1 MIVIYNDK
9 IIITPD
15 EQWYSN
21 IKAQL
26 TYIKR
31 GRTVY
36 LKNKHKIQTPDEIQ
50 EVFTLDEKQNMCIP
64 AGLYPFLQNY
74 FSDSYVVDN
83 RIYSNKYDT
92 SNIIKNIN
100 DYKNILDGITLRD
113 AQIKSIWKALRYKRG
128 ILQLATGSG
137 KSEIF
142 CAISK
147 LLSMTNNDIY
157 PTILILEPTIRLVQD
172 SIKRCKKYD
181 IPATEYNKNRKII
194 PNTINIAH
202 PSSLGN
208 DLDKDP
214 ELLKEVEV
222 LFCDETHHLKADTW
236 RRPIVNLTNCEYFI
250 GLSASAIDQSH
261 VGCNYLQGYTY
272 DELLC
277 IGAAGNLLINIT
289 TGDQVQKEALAT
301 PVLCIIE
308 NSLKDIEL
316 KRADDWH
323 EIQEVHLMSP
333 QRINSICQAAITFSN
348 LNRKVLILAT
358 TITFARLICN
368 RLYEYGVDSICAFGG
383 NKFEKAQEQ
392 SIKTMEEFDNGSVNI
407 LIGSSV
413 MIEGVDL
420 KNLDVL
426 IMAVGG
432 KSERIQTQ
440 GVGRVLRKSKNGK
453 YAYIVELKDKDS
465 SVLNNQFKERL
476 KRYKKIMEISDDRI
490 FNIRE
495 DNIIIGINN
504 MLSIMMDKGGN

>member
-1 MIVIYNDK
+1 
-9 IIITPD
+9 
-15 EQWYSN
+15 
-21 IKAQL
+21 
-26 TYIKR
+26 
-31 GRTVY
+31 
-36 LKNKHKIQTPDEIQ
+36 
-50 EVFTLDEKQNMCIP
+50 MCIP
-64 AGLYPFLQNY
+64 AGLYPFLKSY
-74 FSDSYVVDN
+74 FENSNIIDK
-83 RIYSNKYDT
+83 RINKNKYDT
-92 SNIIKNIN
+92 TDILKNIHN
-100 DYKNILDGITLRD
+100 YDGVLNGITLRD
-113 AQIKSIWKALRYKRG
+113 AQIRSIWKALKYKRG

-147 LLSMTNNDIY
+147 LLSITNNNVY

-172 SIKRCKKYD
+172 SIKRCRKYD

-250 GLSASAIDQSH
+250 GLSASAIDQGH
-261 VGCNYLQGYTY
+261 VGKECLQDYTY

-308 NSLKDIEL
+308 NTLKHIEL

-323 EIQEVHLMSP
+323 EIQEEHLMSP
-333 QRINSICQAAITFSN
+333 QRIDAICNAAITFAQ
-348 LNRKVLILAT
+348 LGRKVLILAT
-358 TITFARLICN
+358 TITFARRICD
-368 RLYEYGVDSICAFGG
+368 RLYEYGADSICAFGG
-383 NKFEKAQEQ
+383 NKFEKAHEQ
-392 SIKTMEEFDNGSVNI
+392 KIKTMDEFDGGNVNI

-413 MIEGVDL
+413 MVEGVDI

-426 IMAVGG
+426 IMGVGG

-440 GVGRVLRKSKNGK
+440 GVGRVLRKTKNGK
-453 YAYIVELKDKDS
+453 YAYIVELQDKDS
-465 SVLNNQFKERL
+465 TILNKQFNERL

-490 FNIRE
+490 FNVAE
-495 DNIIIGINN
+495 DNIPIGINN
-504 MLSIMMDKGGN
+504 VLSIMMDKGE